1 MNTKWERRET
11 KKQKGWY
18 KKHLANNRKAL
29 EVIREAKR
37 NRLKNA
43 MTFEAELMLTSAPSV
58 VVEY

>member
-1 MNTKWERRET
+1 MNTKCERRET

-37 NRLKNA
+37 NRLKK
-43 MTFEAELMLTSAPSV
+43 EL
-58 VVEY
+58 YD

>member
-37 NRLKNA
+37 NRLKK
-43 MTFEAELMLTSAPSV
+43 EL
-58 VVEY
+58 YD